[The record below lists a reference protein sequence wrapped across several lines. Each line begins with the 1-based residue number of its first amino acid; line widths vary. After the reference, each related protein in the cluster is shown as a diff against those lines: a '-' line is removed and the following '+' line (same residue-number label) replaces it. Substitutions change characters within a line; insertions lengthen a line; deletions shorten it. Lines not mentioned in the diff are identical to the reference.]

1 MTISHLRAFHL
12 VAEAQSFTAAA
23 REAGLSQ
30 PTLSA
35 QVKMLEARHG
45 VSLFNRRGRKLE
57 LTSIGQNL
65 LQITTRLFAAHAEAE
80 ALLAG
85 AETLRRGHLRIAA
98 DSATHVM
105 PLLAQLKRHHG
116 GVTFS
121 LRIDNSANVLS
132 AVLDYDADIGV
143 AAKRSPDPRLFSL
156 ALKEDH
162 LVLFVPKT
170 HAWARRKRIGVG
182 EIQGRDLVIRE
193 PGSVTREV
201 FEARLAEAGVKPAA
215 LIEVQSREAV
225 REAVLA
231 GFGLGIVFQSER
243 GSDASIHTLDVDG
256 VDLTVGEYVICLE
269 EHRRLPL
276 VRAFL
281 AAVRAVETQVEPI
294 EQVAAENER
303 PTPADRAR

>member
-1 MTISHLRAFHL
+1 MTIGHLRAFHL
-12 VAEAQSFTAAA
+12 VAEAQSFTRAA
-23 REAGLSQ
+23 RDAGLSQ

-35 QVKMLEARHG
+35 QVKKLEARHG

-57 LTSIGQNL
+57 LTAMGQSL
-65 LQITTRLFAAHAEAE
+65 YQVTTRLFAAETEAE

-85 AETLRRGHLRIAA
+85 AETLRRGHLRITA

-105 PLLAQLKRHHG
+105 PLLAQLRRHHG

-121 LRIDNSANVLS
+121 LKIANSAEVLA
-132 AVLDYDADIGV
+132 AVLDHDADLGV
-143 AAKRSPDPRLFSL
+143 AARRSPDPRLFSHP
-156 ALKEDH
+156 LKQDR
-162 LVLFVPKT
+162 LVVFVPRT
-170 HAWARRKRIGVG
+170 HAWSRRRRIRVD

-201 FEARLAEAGVKPAA
+201 FEARLAEAGIKPAT

-231 GFGLGIVFQSER
+231 GFGLGVVFASER
-243 GSDASIHTLDVDG
+243 GGDASVHTLEVDG
-256 VDLTVGEYVICLE
+256 VDLTVAEYVICLE

-281 AAVRAVETQVEPI
+281 AAVREVE
-294 EQVAAENER
+294 AGR
-303 PTPADRAR
+303 

>member
-1 MTISHLRAFHL
+1 MSISLLRAFHL
-12 VAEAQSFTAAA
+12 VARAGSFTAAA
-23 REAGLSQ
+23 REAGLAQ

-35 QVKMLEARHG
+35 QVKQLEARHG
-45 VSLFNRRGRKLE
+45 VSLFNRRGRRLE
-57 LTSIGQNL
+57 LTPMGQAL
-65 LQITTRLFAAHAEAE
+65 LQITDRLFAAQAEAL

-85 AETLRRGHLRIAA
+85 VETLRRGHLRIAA

-105 PLLAQLKRHHG
+105 PLLAQLRRHHG
-116 GVTFS
+116 QVTFS
-121 LRIDNSANVLS
+121 LRIANSAEVLA
-132 AVLDYDADIGV
+132 AVLAYDADLGV
-143 AAKRSPDPRLFSL
+143 AARRSPDPRLF
-156 ALKEDH
+156 AQPLKEDR
-162 LVLFVPKT
+162 LVVFVPRS
-170 HAWARRKRIGVG
+170 HVWARRRRIAVD

-231 GFGLGIVFQSER
+231 GFGIGVVFASER
-243 GSDASIHTLDVDG
+243 GSDPSIHVLEVDD
-256 VDLTVGEYVICLE
+256 VDLTVAEYVICLE

-281 AAVRAVETQVEPI
+281 AAVRELEG
-294 EQVAAENER
+294 AAGGS
-303 PTPADRAR
+303 PPALSSRSPAGRSGPG

>member
-1 MTISHLRAFHL
+1 MTIGHLRAFHL
-12 VAEAQSFTAAA
+12 VAEARSFTRAA
-23 REAGLSQ
+23 RDAGLSQ

-35 QVKMLEARHG
+35 QVKKLEARHG
-45 VSLFNRRGRKLE
+45 VSLFNRRGRRLE
-57 LTSIGQNL
+57 LTAMGQSL
-65 LQITTRLFAAHAEAE
+65 YQVTSRLFAAEAEAE

-85 AETLRRGHLRIAA
+85 AETLRRGHLRITA

-105 PLLAQLKRHHG
+105 PLLAQLRRHHG

-121 LRIDNSANVLS
+121 LKIANSAEVLA
-132 AVLDYDADIGV
+132 AVLAHDADLGV
-143 AAKRSPDPRLFSL
+143 AARRSPDPRLFSQP
-156 ALKEDH
+156 LKQDR
-162 LVLFVPKT
+162 LVVFVPRS
-170 HAWARRKRIGVG
+170 HAWARRRRIRVD

-201 FEARLAEAGVKPAA
+201 FEARLAEAGIKPAS

-231 GFGLGIVFQSER
+231 GFGLGVVFASER
-243 GSDASIHTLDVDG
+243 GGDASIHTLEVDG
-256 VDLTVGEYVICLE
+256 VDLTVAEYVICLE

-281 AAVRAVETQVEPI
+281 AAVRDVEMGG
-294 EQVAAENER
+294 
-303 PTPADRAR
+303 

>member
-1 MTISHLRAFHL
+1 MSISQLRAFHL
-12 VAEAQSFTAAA
+12 VAEAQSFTKAA

-35 QVKMLEARHG
+35 QVKALEARHA
-45 VSLFNRRGRKLE
+45 VSLFNRRSRG
-57 LTSIGQNL
+57 LTLTPMGQSL
-65 LQITTRLFAAHAEAE
+65 FQVTTRLFAAEAEAE

-85 AETLRRGHLRIAA
+85 AATLRRGHLRIAA

-105 PLLAQLKRHHG
+105 PLLARLKGHHG

-121 LRIDNSANVLS
+121 LRIANSADVLT
-132 AVLDYDADIGV
+132 AVLDHDADLGV
-143 AAKRSPDPRLFSL
+143 AARRSPDPRLFSQP
-156 ALKEDH
+156 LKQDR
-162 LVLFVPKT
+162 LVVFVPRS
-170 HAWARRKRIGVG
+170 HAWNRRRRIAVE
-182 EIQGRDLVIRE
+182 EIGGRDLVIRE

-201 FEARLAEAGVKPAA
+201 FEARLAEAGIRPAA

-231 GFGLGIVFQSER
+231 GFGLGVVFASER
-243 GSDASIHTLDVDG
+243 GGDAGIHTLEVDG
-256 VDLTVGEYVICLE
+256 VDLTVAEYVVCLE

-281 AAVRAVETQVEPI
+281 AAVREVHGVS
-294 EQVAAENER
+294 
-303 PTPADRAR
+303 D

>member
-12 VAEAQSFTAAA
+12 VAEAQSFTKAA

-35 QVKMLEARHG
+35 QVKQLEARHG
-45 VSLFNRRGRKLE
+45 VSLFNRRGRKVE
-57 LTSIGQNL
+57 LTGMGQNL
-65 LQITTRLFAAHAEAE
+65 FQVTARLFAAHDEAL

-98 DSATHVM
+98 DSATHVI

-116 GVTFS
+116 SVTFQ
-121 LRIDNSANVLS
+121 LRIDNSANVLG
-132 AVLDYDADIGV
+132 AVLAYDADIGV
-143 AAKRSPDPRLFSL
+143 AAKRSPDPRLFAR
-156 ALKEDH
+156 ALKQDR
-162 LVLFVPKT
+162 LVVFVPES
-170 HAWARRKRIGVG
+170 HVWARRRRIAVA

-201 FEARLAEAGVKPAA
+201 FESRLAEAGIKPAS

-231 GFGLGIVFQSER
+231 GFGIGVVFASER
-243 GSDASIHTLDVDG
+243 GSESGIHTLEVDG
-256 VDLTVGEYVICLE
+256 VDLTVAEYVICLE

-276 VRAFL
+276 VRAFF
-281 AAVRAVETQVEPI
+281 AAVRAVEAT
-294 EQVAAENER
+294 R
-303 PTPADRAR
+303 

>member
-1 MTISHLRAFHL
+1 MAPIDLIYTSAMTISHLRAFHL
-12 VAEAQSFTAAA
+12 VAEAQSFTTAA

-35 QVKMLEARHG
+35 QVKQLEARHG

-57 LTSIGQNL
+57 LTAMGQNL

-85 AETLRRGHLRIAA
+85 AATLRRGHLRIAA

-121 LRIDNSANVLS
+121 LRIDNSADVL
-132 AVLDYDADIGV
+132 ARVLAYDADIGV
-143 AAKRSPDPRLFSL
+143 AAKRSPDPRLHAQ
-156 ALKEDH
+156 ALKQDR
-162 LVLFVPKT
+162 LVVFVPKS
-170 HAWARRKRIGVG
+170 HAWARRKRITVG

-201 FEARLAEAGVKPAA
+201 FEAQLAEAGVKPAA

-231 GFGLGIVFQSER
+231 GFGIGVVFQSEH
-243 GSDASIHTLDVDG
+243 GSDPAIHTVEVDG
-256 VDLTVGEYVICLE
+256 VDLTVAEYVICLD

-281 AAVRAVETQVEPI
+281 AAVREAET
-294 EQVAAENER
+294 
-303 PTPADRAR
+303 TGH

>member
-1 MTISHLRAFHL
+1 MTISLLRAFHL
-12 VAEAQSFTAAA
+12 VAEARSFTTAA

-35 QVKMLEARHG
+35 QVKKLEARHG
-45 VSLFNRRGRKLE
+45 VSLFNRRGRRVE
-57 LTSIGQNL
+57 LTAMGQNL
-65 LQITTRLFAAHAEAE
+65 QQITTRLFAAHAEAE

-98 DSATHVM
+98 DSAAHVM
-105 PLLAQLKRHHG
+105 PLLAQLRRHHG

-121 LRIDNSANVLS
+121 LGIDNSAEVL
-132 AVLDYDADIGV
+132 ARVLAYDADIGV
-143 AAKRSPDPRLFSL
+143 AARRSPDPRLHSQ
-156 ALKEDH
+156 ALKQDR
-162 LVLFVPKT
+162 LVVFVPRS
-170 HAWARRKRIGVG
+170 HAWARRRRIAV
-182 EIQGRDLVIRE
+182 EELQGRDLVIRE

-201 FEARLAEAGVKPAA
+201 FEARLAEAGVRPAA

-231 GFGLGIVFQSER
+231 GFGIGVVFQSER
-243 GSDASIHTLDVDG
+243 GTDPTIHTVEVDG
-256 VDLTVGEYVICLE
+256 VDLTVAEYVICLE

-281 AAVRAVETQVEPI
+281 AAVRD
-294 EQVAAENER
+294 AESLSGD
-303 PTPADRAR
+303 TGKD

>member
-12 VAEAQSFTAAA
+12 VALAQSFTKAA

-35 QVKMLEARHG
+35 QVKKLEARHG

-57 LTSIGQNL
+57 LTGMGQNL
-65 LQITTRLFAAHAEAE
+65 LQVTARLFAAHGEAE

-105 PLLAQLKRHHG
+105 PLLARLKRHHG
-116 GVTFS
+116 SVTFQ
-121 LRIDNSANVLS
+121 LQIDNSANVLS
-132 AVLDYDADIGV
+132 AVLAYDADIGV
-143 AAKRSPDPRLFSL
+143 AAKRSPDPRLFAQ
-156 ALKEDH
+156 ALKHDR
-162 LVLFVPKT
+162 LVVFVPKS
-170 HAWARRKRIGVG
+170 HAWARRRRIAVG

-201 FEARLAEAGVKPAA
+201 FETRLAEAGIKPAA

-231 GFGLGIVFQSER
+231 GFGIGIVFQSER
-243 GSDASIHTLDVDG
+243 GVDASIHTLEVEG
-256 VDLTVGEYVICLE
+256 VDLTVAEYVICLE

-281 AAVRAVETQVEPI
+281 AAVREVE
-294 EQVAAENER
+294 AGR
-303 PTPADRAR
+303 